1 MTKKHFEAFA
11 EEAREWRRVA
21 KQNEAQGDKAGATNA
36 FAMAFGIESA
46 DPQVQ
51 GRAHKVI
58 DLERARKLTATA
70 RSLYSASESL
80 ASLIVSRRAFQPAFS

>member
-46 DPQVQ
+46 TVKIAQKFNDRFDETRFRQACQVNQ
-51 GRAHKVI
+51 
-58 DLERARKLTATA
+58 
-70 RSLYSASESL
+70 
-80 ASLIVSRRAFQPAFS
+80 